1 IRSREYLENKLIET
15 ETTYKNKEILRPSFW
30 GGYLVRP
37 VSIEFWQ
44 GRANRLHDRIRY
56 TLDEEYNWIKN
67 RLAP

>member
-1 IRSREYLENKLIET
+1 MP
-15 ETTYKNKEILRPSFW
+15 RPDYW

-37 VSIEFWQ
+37 NEIEFWL

-56 TLDEEYNWIKN
+56 QLQKDYNWKIE